1 MSNNSAKARYEALR
15 FKREVFL
22 SRARRCA
29 ELTIPSVLPPAG
41 ISASAP
47 MHEPYQGIGSRG
59 VTNISSRLATA
70 LLPPGITS
78 FRLSVAPKV
87 LLKATELIVPKE
99 VELNLAK
106 SELLIQSEIERSGWR
121 APTNLTVQL
130 LVVTGNAL
138 EQVLPDNRIRTYRLD
153 QYVVARDPTGIV
165 LEIVI
170 EERISPLAL
179 PPEAQSLVPQKAKN
193 NPMDLVELYTHVKRT
208 PKGSYSV
215 YQEVEGKKVPGSVG
229 VYKKNCPFMAY
240 RWNLVPGE
248 DYGRGKVEE
257 HIGDLR
263 SLEGLEKA
271 ILDGAAVAARNLI
284 FVKPNATGGNL
295 KSKIAKANNG
305 DVIVANPDDIAGFK
319 FENVQA
325 LQLAAQHAATLRQQL
340 AEAFLLNSSIQR
352 DAERVTAY
360 EVRKMAE
367 ELEGNLGGIYSML
380 SQDMQAPRLQRLIMQ
395 MQSKDELP
403 DWPDDMISPII
414 TTGLEALG
422 RERDIERVRVA
433 GELVTG
439 LGPEAA
445 EYADTPVLL
454 AKGLTALGLPAAVR
468 SEEKVRELR
477 QQKAMMKAMESG
489 AAGVM
494 QTAGEQALGGQ
505 TQQPT

>member
-1 MSNNSAKARYEALR
+1 MSNTAKARYEALR
-15 FKREVFL
+15 FKRETFL
-22 SRARRCA
+22 NRARRCA
-29 ELTIPSVLPPAG
+29 ELTIPSILPPAG
-41 ISASAP
+41 MSASAQL
-47 MHEPYQGIGSRG
+47 HEPYQGIGSRG

-70 LLPPGITS
+70 LLPPGVSS
-78 FRLSVAPKV
+78 FRLTVAPKV
-87 LLKATELIVPKE
+87 LLRAPELAVPKE

-106 SELLIQSEIERSGWR
+106 SEQLIQSEIERSGWR
-121 APTNLTVQL
+121 APTNLTLQL

-138 EQVLPDNRIRTYRLD
+138 EQVLPDNRIRVYRLD
-153 QYVVARDPTGIV
+153 QYVVARDPTGTV

-170 EERISPLAL
+170 EERIAPMAL
-179 PPEAQSLVPQKAKN
+179 PQEAQGLVAQKAKN
-193 NPMDLVELYTHVKRT
+193 NPMDLVELYTHIKRT
-208 PKGSYSV
+208 PKGFYSV
-215 YQEVEGKKVPGSVG
+215 YQEVEGKKVPGSIG

-240 RWNLVPGE
+240 RWNIVPGE

-263 SLEGLEKA
+263 SLEGLEKS
-271 ILDGAAVAARNLI
+271 ILDSAAVAARNLI

-295 KSKIAKANNG
+295 KAKIAKANNG
-305 DVIVANPDDIAGFK
+305 DVLVANPEDIAGFK

-325 LQLAAQHAATLRQQL
+325 VQLAVQHAATLRQQL
-340 AEAFLLNSSIQR
+340 AEAFMLNSSIQR

-395 MQSKDELP
+395 MQDKAQLP
-403 DWPDDMISPII
+403 DWPEDMISPII

-433 GELVTG
+433 GELVQG

-445 EYADTPVLL
+445 EYVDTPMLL
-454 AKGLTALGLPAAVR
+454 TRGFTALGLPVAVR
-468 SEEKVRELR
+468 SEEAVAKNR
-477 QQKAMMKAMESG
+477 QQKALMKAMESG

-494 QTAGEQALGGQ
+494 QTAGEQALGGEQ
-505 TQQPT
+505 QQPQ